1 MLLLLR
7 QSPKKVC
14 AAVNTI
20 AVKDERSRNVVIY
33 GISESDGEKLENKV
47 AEVLG
52 EINEK
57 PSLKENCCRVDLK
70 RADTSRPTKLSLERR
85 GKQSLTEFISDFIR
99 NNKIV
104 SSDKNSVSA
113 SSEEI

>member
-20 AVKDERSRNVVIY
+20 AVKDERSWSVVIY

-57 PSLKENCCRVDLK
+57 PSLRDCCRVGLK

>member
-33 GISESDGEKLENKV
+33 GINESDGEKLENKV

-57 PSLKENCCRVDLK
+57 PSLRDCCRVDLK

-85 GKQSLTEFISDFIR
+85 GKQSLTSNRVHF
-99 NNKIV
+99 
-104 SSDKNSVSA
+104 
-113 SSEEI
+113 

>member
-1 MLLLLR
+1 VLLLLR

-47 AEVLG
+47 SEVRG

-57 PSLKENCCRVDLK
+57 PSLRDCCRVGLK

-85 GKQSLTEFISDFIR
+85 GKQSLTEFIS
-99 NNKIV
+99 
-104 SSDKNSVSA
+104 
-113 SSEEI
+113 

>member
-33 GISESDGEKLENKV
+33 GISESDGGRLENKV

-57 PSLKENCCRVDLK
+57 PSLRDFCRVGLKEPTHHDLLIY
-70 RADTSRPTKLSLERR
+70 P
-85 GKQSLTEFISDFIR
+85 
-99 NNKIV
+99 
-104 SSDKNSVSA
+104 
-113 SSEEI
+113 

>member
-33 GISESDGEKLENKV
+33 GISESDGGRLENKV

-57 PSLKENCCRVDLK
+57 PSLRDCCRVDLK
-70 RADTSRPTKLSLERR
+70 RADTSRLGADR
-85 GKQSLTEFISDFIR
+85 ISGPVRSGIR
-99 NNKIV
+99 LIFTRSGPV
-104 SSDKNSVSA
+104 RFYL
-113 SSEEI
+113 

>member
-33 GISESDGEKLENKV
+33 GISESDGGRLENKV

-57 PSLKENCCRVDLK
+57 PSFNGLVAQLVNPLALLEVPGSIPDS
-70 RADTSRPTKLSLERR
+70 ATSRGVSVVDVQLKILSGLCSPPVYSAEY
-85 GKQSLTEFISDFIR
+85 SR
-99 NNKIV
+99 NRV
-104 SSDKNSVSA
+104 
-113 SSEEI
+113 